1 MSHGHT
7 TDTPAVPPV
16 PTSAG
21 ITNGVKVFLV
31 FGILASIMQGAF
43 TWAAA
48 PYGRVWPAEA
58 SAKIDLPPAHL
69 QTK

>member
-7 TDTPAVPPV
+7 TETPAIPP
-16 PTSAG
+16 PPSSAG
-21 ITNGVKVFLV
+21 ITIGVKVFLL

-48 PYGRVWPAEA
+48 PYGRVWPSEA

-69 QTK
+69 ETK

>member
-7 TDTPAVPPV
+7 TETPALPP
-16 PTSAG
+16 PPSSAG
-21 ITNGVKVFLV
+21 ITMGVRIFLV
-31 FGILASIMQGAF
+31 LGILTSIMQGAF

-48 PYGRVWPAEA
+48 PYGRVWPSEA